1 VSARIARIRPAFS
14 SPVLHPV
21 PVVSRSP
28 DDVARFD
35 SQDRDTLDGVRKMT
49 PDVIACPSC
58 GGRIPV
64 SELLT
69 EQIRADLEQDF
80 SERLRAE
87 ERKLREQADSRLR
100 QERLTIEDKAN
111 KAAETRARDAIQ
123 RVQQEA
129 RGQADMVRNLTAQLE
144 AQKRDVV
151 RR

>member
-1 VSARIARIRPAFS
+1 
-14 SPVLHPV
+14 
-21 PVVSRSP
+21 
-28 DDVARFD
+28 
-35 SQDRDTLDGVRKMT
+35 MT

-64 SELLT
+64 SKLLT
-69 EQIRADLEQDF
+69 EQIRAGLEQDL

-87 ERKLREQADSRLR
+87 ERKLRDQADSQLR
-100 QERLTIEDKAN
+100 QERSRIEDEAN
-111 KAAETRARDAIQ
+111 QAAEAKARDEIQ
-123 RVQQEA
+123 RVQREA